1 MSQVTSEIRQGKDT
15 LKSAMQDFNIAFI
28 SKSFTTM
35 DIIPIAIHIP
45 RRKIEPS
52 IKLGIICIEIERC
65 FWSVLG
71 RKYERD

>member
-1 MSQVTSEIRQGKDT
+1 
-15 LKSAMQDFNIAFI
+15 MQDVNIAFI

-52 IKLGIICIEIERC
+52 IKLGIICIAIE
-65 FWSVLG
+65 SVFG
-71 RKYERD
+71 RYSVANMNAIEGSI